1 MSTVAANSASGRMNW
16 LDGARLAAAF
26 CIIGIHTS
34 SDPSGGAF
42 AQAAA
47 HDRVFPVLMRSVSEM
62 ASTEFFILVSLF
74 LLSMKLSK
82 TTSAFIPTMLLQARR
97 LLVPFAFWTVFYV
110 FFRLYKASYLGY
122 DQAIFEQIGSLD
134 RWVGFFVLG
143 DAHFHMHFLPTL
155 FLLLL
160 FHRLYKLAI
169 FYPLLGLIVVP
180 MLYLNVSINDWIW
193 STVNDPILREYAV
206 RFIKILTY
214 SGYGF
219 FAYSLFGFW
228 QRGIKPEIAKALF
241 GLSLFFV
248 SIGFLMKLIYA
259 QKVGIAGEFIVRTDM
274 IYYGHYLL
282 PCAVL
287 TAFMMS
293 WYLNWPDSLSQ
304 WSRFS
309 FGMYLTHPAI
319 MDLVDVAFLE
329 FSLQPDWYVLVKYC
343 ATAFLALSI
352 TIAIGKV
359 KWVAWT
365 VGLGPL
371 PWQNSASNDSKSNV
385 QLNQVRHNVQ

>member
-1 MSTVAANSASGRMNW
+1 MNGGGTSAVSGRMNW

-34 SDPSGGAF
+34 SDSMGGAF
-42 AQAAA
+42 GNAVAQ
-47 HDRVFPVLMRSVSEM
+47 DRVFPVLMRSVSEM

-82 TTSAFIPTMLLQARR
+82 SSTEFIPTMLTQARR

-122 DQAIFEQIGSLD
+122 DEAIFDQIQSLS
-134 RWVGFFVLG
+134 RWIGFFVLG

-155 FLLLL
+155 FLLLV

-169 FYPLLGLIVVP
+169 WYPLLGLMVVP
-180 MLYLNVSINDWIW
+180 MLYLNVSISGWIW
-193 STVNDPILREYAV
+193 GTIEDPILREYVV
-206 RFIKILTY
+206 RFVKILTY

-219 FAYSLFGFW
+219 FAYSLYGFW
-228 QRGIKPEIAKALF
+228 QRGIEPTLAKMLF
-241 GLSLFFV
+241 GLSLFLV
-248 SIGFLMKLIYA
+248 LLGFLIKLIYA
-259 QKVGIAGEFIVRTDM
+259 QKVGVAGEFIVRTDM

-287 TAFMMS
+287 SAFMMS
-293 WYLNWPDSLSQ
+293 WYLNWPEKLSQ
-304 WSRFS
+304 WSRYS
-309 FGMYLTHPAI
+309 FGMYLIHPAI
-319 MDLVDVAFLE
+319 MDVIDVAL
-329 FSLQPDWYVLVKYC
+329 LDITIQPDWYVLMKYC
-343 ATAFLALSI
+343 FTAFLSLSI
-352 TIAIGKV
+352 TIAIGKI
-359 KWVAWT
+359 KLIAWT

-371 PWQNSASNDSKSNV
+371 PWIDSRVSAS
-385 QLNQVRHNVQ
+385 QPGNQTNRIQHNVQ

>member
-1 MSTVAANSASGRMNW
+1 MSASDLHAAQGRMNW

-34 SDPSGGAF
+34 SDSLGGAF
-42 AQAAA
+42 KHEAA
-47 HDRVFPVLMRSVSEM
+47 HDRVFPILLRSVSEI

-82 TTSAFIPTMLLQARR
+82 SSSPFIPTMLLQARR
-97 LLVPFAFWTVFYV
+97 LLVPFVFWTVFYV
-110 FFRLYKASYLGY
+110 FFRLYKANYLGY
-122 DQAIFEQIGSLD
+122 EQAILEQIGSLSH
-134 RWVGFFVLG
+134 WVGFLVLG
-143 DAHFHMHFLPTL
+143 NANFHMHFLPTL

-160 FHRLYKLAI
+160 FHRVYKLAI
-169 FYPLLGLIVVP
+169 PYPLLGLLVVP
-180 MLYLNVSINDWIW
+180 MLYLNISIGEWIW
-193 STVNDPILREYAV
+193 STIKDPVTREYTI

-228 QRGIKPEIAKALF
+228 QRGIKAELAKSLF
-241 GLSLFFV
+241 GLSLFFI
-248 SIGFLMKLIYA
+248 SIGFVIKLIYA
-259 QKVGIAGEFIVRTDM
+259 HKVGVSGEYIVRSEM

-282 PCAVL
+282 PCVVL
-287 TAFMMS
+287 AAFMTS
-293 WYLNWPDSLSQ
+293 WFLKWPDRLSQ

-319 MDLVDVAFLE
+319 MDLIDVAFLGVTV
-329 FSLQPDWYVLVKYC
+329 QPDWYVLMKYL
-343 ATAFLALSI
+343 ATAFLALGI
-352 TIAIGKV
+352 TVAIGKV
-359 KWVAWT
+359 RLIAWT

-371 PWQNSASNDSKSNV
+371 PWVDRNAAAPQQIVRQHSVNQN
-385 QLNQVRHNVQ
+385 

>member
-1 MSTVAANSASGRMNW
+1 MSAVEMNNTAGRMNW

-34 SDPSGGAF
+34 SDSFGGAF
-42 AQAAA
+42 EHAAA
-47 HDRVFPVLMRSVSEM
+47 HDRVFPVLMRSVSEI

-82 TTSAFIPTMLLQARR
+82 TSTNFIPTMLLQARR
-97 LLVPFAFWTVFYV
+97 LLVPFAFWTVFYA
-110 FFRLYKASYLGY
+110 FFRLYKAYYVGY
-122 DQAIFEQIGSLD
+122 EQAIFDQIGSLD
-134 RWVGFFVLG
+134 RWVGYFILG
-143 DAHFHMHFLPTL
+143 DVQFHMHFLPTL

-169 FYPLLGLIVVP
+169 SYPLLGLMVIP
-180 MLYLNVSINDWIW
+180 MLYLNVEMYQWIW
-193 STVNDPILREYAV
+193 KTVPDPMLREYAM
-206 RFIKILTY
+206 RFVKILTY

-228 QRGIKPEIAKALF
+228 QRGIKPELAKALF
-241 GLSLFFV
+241 GLSLFLV
-248 SIGFLMKLIYA
+248 SIGFLIKLIYA
-259 QKVGIAGEFIVRTDM
+259 QKVGIAGEFIIRTDM

-282 PCAVL
+282 PCVVL

-293 WYLNWPDSLSQ
+293 WYLKWPDRLSQ

-309 FGMYLTHPAI
+309 FGMYLIHPAI
-319 MDLVDVAFLE
+319 LDLVEIVCLQLT
-329 FSLQPDWYVLVKYC
+329 LQPDWYVLMKYC
-343 ATAFLALSI
+343 VTAFLSLSI

-359 KWVAWT
+359 KLIAWT
-365 VGLGPL
+365 MGLGPL
-371 PWQNSASNDSKSNV
+371 PWENTTSSVPQSKVELNRVRDNV
-385 QLNQVRHNVQ
+385 

>member
-1 MSTVAANSASGRMNW
+1 MSAIESNVETGRMNW

-34 SDPSGGAF
+34 SDSLGGAF
-42 AQAAA
+42 SQAAA
-47 HDRVFPVLMRSVSEM
+47 HDRVFPVLMRSVSEI

-82 TTSAFIPTMLLQARR
+82 TSMAFVPTMLLQARR
-97 LLVPFAFWTVFYV
+97 LLVPFVFWTVFYV

-122 DQAIFEQIGSLD
+122 EQAIIDQFVSLKH
-134 RWVGFFVLG
+134 WIGFFVLG
-143 DAHFHMHFLPTL
+143 NSNFHMHFLPTL

-169 FYPLLGLIVVP
+169 WYPLLGLVVVP
-180 MLYLNVSINDWIW
+180 MLYLNFTINGWIW
-193 STVNDPILREYAV
+193 STVEEPLLREYIV
-206 RFIKILTY
+206 RFVKILTY

-219 FAYSLFGFW
+219 FAYSLYGFW
-228 QRGIKPEIAKALF
+228 QRGIQPESAKKLF
-241 GLSLFFV
+241 GLSLLCV
-248 SIGFLMKLIYA
+248 SIGFLIKLIYA
-259 QKVGIAGEFIVRTDM
+259 QKVGVAGEFIVRTDM

-287 TAFMMS
+287 CAFMLS
-293 WYLNWPDSLSQ
+293 WYLKWPDQLSK

-309 FGMYLTHPAI
+309 FGMYLIHPAI
-319 MDLVDVAFLE
+319 MDLVDVAFLGL
-329 FSLQPDWYVLVKYC
+329 SLQPDWHVLVKYSI
-343 ATAFLALSI
+343 TAFLSLSL
-352 TIAIGKV
+352 TMAIGKV
-359 KWVAWT
+359 KLIAWT

-371 PWQNSASNDSKSNV
+371 PWISSATNHAEASV
-385 QLNQVRHNVQ
+385 QSTPVNHNVQ